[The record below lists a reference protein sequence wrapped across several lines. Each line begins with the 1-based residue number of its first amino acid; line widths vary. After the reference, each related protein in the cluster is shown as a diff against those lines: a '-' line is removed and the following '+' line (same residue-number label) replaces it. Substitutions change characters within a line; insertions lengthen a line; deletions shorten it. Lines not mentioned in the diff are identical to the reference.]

1 MPFAASWMKLDI
13 ITLNDKSEKERQI
26 PYNITYMWNL
36 KPNRDF
42 PVGPVDKTLYSQHRG
57 PEFGPWLEN

>member
-36 KPNRDF
+36 KYDTNEPICQ
-42 PVGPVDKTLYSQHRG
+42 TETES
-57 PEFGPWLEN
+57 WT